1 LVSRVEPTVSTA
13 DEPGDDTLLA
23 RTAQG
28 DAAAFR
34 LLVRRHL
41 PLVTRVARRMLQDEA
56 EAEDIAQET
65 LLRLWRG
72 AKGLELGP
80 GGARP
85 WLARVASNL
94 AIDRIR
100 AGRNTTV
107 TDEVPEQEAPPSQ
120 LRALTQAETARR
132 VDQALAELPERQRQA
147 LVLFHYEGL
156 SQVEVGR
163 AIGVSDEAV
172 ESLLARARRS
182 LKATLRTEWR
192 QLLPDSDSGSG

>member
-1 LVSRVEPTVSTA
+1 MVTRSETSSEA
-13 DEPGDDTLLA
+13 AAEAGDDVLLA

-34 LLVRRHL
+34 LLVRRYL

-72 AKGLELGP
+72 AGKLDMGP
-80 GGARP
+80 GGAKP

-107 TDEVPEQEAPPSQ
+107 TEQVPEQEIPPSQ
-120 LRALTQAETARR
+120 LRTLTQADLARR
-132 VDQALAELPERQRQA
+132 VDEALAALPDRQRQA

-156 SQVEVGR
+156 SQIEVGQ
-163 AIGVSDEAV
+163 ALGVSDEAV
-172 ESLLARARRS
+172 ESLLARARRT
-182 LKATLRTEWR
+182 LKAALQTEWR
-192 QLLPDSDSGSG
+192 QLLPDTDSGSG